1 MKTLLFSLS
10 FFLLVSVST
19 AQVKPYHTTG
29 MGFNFSYA
37 MLDDTQNPNVI
48 PRFSYFFN
56 MNNNYHF
63 DFSQNFG
70 MFTGYSINNIGF
82 ITSYNDSLSTKK
94 KYRTYNIGIPVG
106 IKFGNLDKKEPFYF
120 FLGGSMEIP
129 VHFKEKTFYDDKKVD
144 KFTEWASERVNLL
157 QPNLFIGLTFPNKS
171 TLRFKYYPLD
181 YINSNFS
188 ENIGGNIIQPYS
200 NIKHSNLIVI
210 SYGAGLTNIKKNK

>member
-1 MKTLLFSLS
+1 MKTLLISLS
-10 FFLLVSVST
+10 FFFLVSLSI

-37 MLDDTQNPNVI
+37 LLDDTQNPNVI

-70 MFTGYSINNIGF
+70 MFAAYTISNIGF
-82 ITSYNDSLSTKK
+82 IASYNDSLKTKK
-94 KYRTYNIGIPVG
+94 KFRTYNLGIPVG
-106 IKFGNLDKKEPFYF
+106 IKIGNFDKKNPFYF
-120 FLGGSMEIP
+120 FLGGSMEIAF
-129 VHFKEKTFYDDKKVD
+129 HFKEKTFYNDKKVD

-157 QPNLFIGLTFPNKS
+157 QPNLFIGITFPNKS
-171 TLRFKYYPLD
+171 TLRIKYYPLD
-181 YINSNFS
+181 YINSSFS

-200 NIKHSNLIVI
+200 NINHSNLIII
-210 SYGAGLTNIKKNK
+210 SYGAGLTHLKKK